1 MGLVTDDLTAQMPVK
16 EELDRAVPPHEL
28 LDVSASKAKAELA
41 TRGGL
46 AGRQLPTSKKGSGGL
61 SSSSSV
67 SLAYSITYKEGI
79 FFTNDRTLQVT
90 CMYVDC
96 YFPAIV
102 RGGLLLPGKFSGIFL
117 YVCVWMSLLLECLV
131 LGVPA

>member
-16 EELDRAVPPHEL
+16 EELDRDVPPHEL
-28 LDVSASKAKAELA
+28 MDVSASNAKAELA

-67 SLAYSITYKEGI
+67 SLAHSIVYREGVFIVMTKHYK
-79 FFTNDRTLQVT
+79 LCLYMSSVT
-90 CMYVDC
+90 
-96 YFPAIV
+96 F
-102 RGGLLLPGKFSGIFL
+102 RQL
-117 YVCVWMSLLLECLV
+117 YVAVCCYQVSTVGSCMCVC
-131 LGVPA
+131 G

>member
-1 MGLVTDDLTAQMPVK
+1 MVLVTDDLTAQMPVK

-67 SLAYSITYKEGI
+67 SLAHSITYKEGI
-79 FFTNDRTLQVT
+79 FILLTEHYKLRVRMWTVIFQRLYAVVYCYQVSSLGSS
-90 CMYVDC
+90 CMCEFGCHYYLSV
-96 YFPAIV
+96 
-102 RGGLLLPGKFSGIFL
+102 L
-117 YVCVWMSLLLECLV
+117 Y
-131 LGVPA
+131 

>member
-67 SLAYSITYKEGI
+67 SPAYSITYKEGI
-79 FFTNDRTLQVT
+79 FILMTEHYKLHAHMSTVTLQ
-90 CMYVDC
+90 
-96 YFPAIV
+96 
-102 RGGLLLPGKFSGIFL
+102 
-117 YVCVWMSLLLECLV
+117 
-131 LGVPA
+131 

>member
-67 SLAYSITYKEGI
+67 SLARSITYKERI
-79 FFTNDRTLQVT
+79 FILMTEHYKLRVCMSAVNFQRLYMVVYCSQVSSVGSS
-90 CMYVDC
+90 CMCDFGCHYYLSV
-96 YFPAIV
+96 
-102 RGGLLLPGKFSGIFL
+102 L
-117 YVCVWMSLLLECLV
+117 Y
-131 LGVPA
+131 

>member
-67 SLAYSITYKEGI
+67 SLLI
-79 FFTNDRTLQVT
+79 F
-90 CMYVDC
+90 
-96 YFPAIV
+96 
-102 RGGLLLPGKFSGIFL
+102 LLLSQKCP
-117 YVCVWMSLLLECLV
+117 Y
-131 LGVPA
+131 

>member
-67 SLAYSITYKEGI
+67 SLAHSINYKERI
-79 FFTNDRTLQVT
+79 FIPMTEQCKLHVCTSTV
-90 CMYVDC
+90 CMWWC
-96 YFPAIV
+96 IAV
-102 RGGLLLPGKFSGIFL
+102 R
-117 YVCVWMSLLLECLV
+117 
-131 LGVPA
+131 

>member
-67 SLAYSITYKEGI
+67 SLPS
-79 FFTNDRTLQVT
+79 F
-90 CMYVDC
+90 
-96 YFPAIV
+96 
-102 RGGLLLPGKFSGIFL
+102 LLLQKVMIYMWTDEKPVS
-117 YVCVWMSLLLECLV
+117 VSQEH
-131 LGVPA
+131 

>member
-67 SLAYSITYKEGI
+67 SLAHSITYKGGI
-79 FFTNDRTLQVT
+79 FMLLVMTERYKL
-90 CMYVDC
+90 C
-96 YFPAIV
+96 V
-102 RGGLLLPGKFSGIFL
+102 RMSTATFQRL
-117 YVCVWMSLLLECLV
+117 YVVVYCYQVSSVGSSCMCEFGCHYYWSV
-131 LGVPA
+131 LY

>member
-46 AGRQLPTSKKGSGGL
+46 AGRQLPSSKKGSGGL

-67 SLAYSITYKEGI
+67 SL
-79 FFTNDRTLQVT
+79 N
-90 CMYVDC
+90 
-96 YFPAIV
+96 
-102 RGGLLLPGKFSGIFL
+102 L
-117 YVCVWMSLLLECLV
+117 YYLYAANFEELV
-131 LGVPA
+131 VPNI

>member
-67 SLAYSITYKEGI
+67 SLALSTTYKEGI
-79 FFTNDRTLQVT
+79 FILMTEHYKLR
-90 CMYVDC
+90 
-96 YFPAIV
+96 V
-102 RGGLLLPGKFSGIFL
+102 RVSTVAF
-117 YVCVWMSLLLECLV
+117 
-131 LGVPA
+131 

>member
-67 SLAYSITYKEGI
+67 SLPISLLLLLTEHCVTYVI
-79 FFTNDRTLQVT
+79 
-90 CMYVDC
+90 C
-96 YFPAIV
+96 YFPLKKQI
-102 RGGLLLPGKFSGIFL
+102 
-117 YVCVWMSLLLECLV
+117 
-131 LGVPA
+131 

>member
-67 SLAYSITYKEGI
+67 SLP
-79 FFTNDRTLQVT
+79 V
-90 CMYVDC
+90 
-96 YFPAIV
+96 
-102 RGGLLLPGKFSGIFL
+102 FL
-117 YVCVWMSLLLECLV
+117 FL
-131 LGVPA
+131 

>member
-67 SLAYSITYKEGI
+67 SLAHSIIYKEGI
-79 FFTNDRTLQVT
+79 FLLMTEHYKLCVCMSTVT
-90 CMYVDC
+90 
-96 YFPAIV
+96 FQ
-102 RGGLLLPGKFSGIFL
+102 RL
-117 YVCVWMSLLLECLV
+117 YVVVCNYQVSSVGSSCMCVFGCHYYLCV
-131 LGVPA
+131 LY

>member
-67 SLAYSITYKEGI
+67 SLPI
-79 FFTNDRTLQVT
+79 FFLLQKVMFFMLLKLFYANTN
-90 CMYVDC
+90 
-96 YFPAIV
+96 
-102 RGGLLLPGKFSGIFL
+102 
-117 YVCVWMSLLLECLV
+117 
-131 LGVPA
+131 